1 MIFERVGGAF
11 LRLSIPTIL
20 FGLGIYIS
28 SPFIEGIEAFVE
40 TKHTA
45 PWPTVGR
52 LC

>member
-20 FGLGIYIS
+20 FGLGIYIL
-28 SPFIEGIEAFVE
+28 SPFIEAFVE